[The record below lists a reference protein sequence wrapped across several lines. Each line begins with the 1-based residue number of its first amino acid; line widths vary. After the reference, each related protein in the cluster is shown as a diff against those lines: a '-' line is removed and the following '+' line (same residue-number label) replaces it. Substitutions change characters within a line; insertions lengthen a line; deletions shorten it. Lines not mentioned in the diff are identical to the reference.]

1 MPLPS
6 GLVVKKG
13 MKMWEA
19 TSSGISPALLL
30 TSMMMASCSVGKGK
44 QEVYIWRYS

>member
-6 GLVVKKG
+6 DLVVKKG

-19 TSSGISPALLL
+19 MSSGIRPALLL
-30 TSMMMASCSVGKGK
+30 TSMMTDSCSLV
-44 QEVYIWRYS
+44 